1 VNNVRKNPP
10 IAASAP
16 GAILLTTA
24 LLLGN
29 NGVHAQGDAPDMV
42 IHNAKIVT
50 VDEKFSIAE
59 AAAIKDG
66 RFIVVGTNQQVLN
79 SAGRDTQTVD
89 MQGRTVLPGFNDTHL
104 HLASRGISFNVQVDL
119 TNVSSIAD
127 IQEAIAQRVRSVERG
142 DWIFGSRGWWE
153 YELSDGRL
161 PTRHDLDEAAPD
173 NPVAIPGP
181 HYSIANSMALE
192 VAGISR
198 ETEDPLGGEIWRDE
212 NGDLTGLLMD
222 NASRPVRGYFPEQ
235 SFRDKVDGVRKMIAR
250 VNGFGLTSVR
260 EPGCDKETVEIYR
273 ELFDAGELNIR
284 VDCAYSVD
292 PNTPLEEL
300 DEVLEA
306 LGPPGQ
312 SWGNGMFRADGLAEV
327 GLDGAE
333 LTALL
338 RRGYPDRPD
347 YKGLEKVP
355 PEQFREFALVAARH
369 GWRLGPH
376 AVGDAAIDQ
385 AIAAFEYVDQQVP
398 IRDRRWMIDH
408 AFLLL
413 PDHYQ
418 QVKDL
423 GLIINSQYMHNY
435 QLGKL
440 ILTAWDRP
448 LADLSENFKDWV
460 DNGILFANGADGP
473 ISYHAQPILQIY
485 GSVTRNTGWGGSLGP
500 DQGLSRED
508 AIRSVTINSAFT
520 SFEENVKGSI
530 EPGKYADFVVLSDNI
545 LRVAPLDIAEIKV
558 LATVLGGRVIH
569 GEFPR

>member
-1 VNNVRKNPP
+1 M
-10 IAASAP
+10 
-16 GAILLTTA
+16 AILCSICIPLNA
-24 LLLGN
+24 N
-29 NGVHAQGDAPDMV
+29 AAAPDT
-42 IHNAKIVT
+42 ILHNGKIIT
-50 VDEKFSIAE
+50 VDKKFSTVE
-59 AAAIKDG
+59 AIAIKDG
-66 RFIVVGTNQQVLN
+66 KFVNVGSNHHVL
-79 SAGRDTQTVD
+79 AGAGEDTEVID
-89 MQGRTVLPGFNDTHL
+89 LQGKTVLPGFNDSHL
-104 HLASRGISFNVQVDL
+104 HLGSRGISFNVEVDL

-127 IQEAIAQRVRSVERG
+127 IQSAIAERARSVKPG

-161 PTRHDLDEAAPD
+161 PTRHDLDSAAPD
-173 NPVAIPGP
+173 NPVVIPGP
-181 HYSIANSMALE
+181 HYRIANSMALDI
-192 VAGISR
+192 VGITR
-198 ETEDPLGGEIWRDE
+198 ESKDPLGGEIWRDE

-222 NASRPVRGYFPEQ
+222 NASDPVRKYFPNQ
-235 SFRDKVDGVRKMIAR
+235 TFRQKVEGVRRMIAR

-260 EPGCDKETVEIYR
+260 EPGCSRELVSIYR
-273 ELFDAGELNIR
+273 ELFEAGDLNIR
-284 VDCAYSVD
+284 MDCAYSVD
-292 PNTPLEEL
+292 PNTPINELDAVLEEL
-300 DEVLEA
+300 GA
-306 LGPPGQ
+306 PGQ
-312 SWGNGMFRADGLAEV
+312 YWGEGMFRADGLAEV

-347 YKGLEKVP
+347 YLGLEKVP
-355 PEQFREFALVAARH
+355 PEQFKAFALKAAQH

-385 AIAAFEYVDQQVP
+385 ALEAFEYVDNEIP

-440 ILTAWDRP
+440 ILAAWGRP
-448 LADLSENFKDWV
+448 LADMSERFKDWV
-460 DNGILFANGADGP
+460 DNGIMFANGADGP

-485 GSVTRNTGWGGSLGP
+485 GSVTRNTGWGGSLGAE
-500 DQGLSRED
+500 QGLSRQD
-508 AIRSVTINSAFT
+508 AIRSVTINSAYT

-530 EPGKYADFVVLSDNI
+530 EPGKYADFVVLSDDI
-545 LRVAPLDIAEIKV
+545 MRVAALDIKDVKIV
-558 LATVLGGRVIH
+558 ATVLGGRTVH
-569 GEFPR
+569 GSLR

>member
-1 VNNVRKNPP
+1 MTKLITIV
-10 IAASAP
+10 AL
-16 GAILLTTA
+16 GL
-24 LLLGN
+24 LLLG
-29 NGVHAQGDAPDMV
+29 GRYVGAQDGAPDMI
-42 IHNAKIVT
+42 IHNARIVT
-50 VDEKFSIAE
+50 VDKEFSIAA
-59 AAAIKDG
+59 AAAIKDDK
-66 RFIVVGTNQQVLN
+66 FVIVGTNHHVLK
-79 SAGRDTQTVD
+79 SAGRDTQIVD
-89 MQGRTVLPGFNDTHL
+89 MKGHTVVPGFNDTHL
-104 HLASRGISFNVQVDL
+104 HLASRGVSFNVEVDL
-119 TNVSSIAD
+119 TSVSSIAD
-127 IQEAIAQRVRSVERG
+127 IQDAIAERVRLVEPG
-142 DWIFGSRGWWE
+142 EWIFGSRGWWE

-161 PTRHDLDEAAPD
+161 PNRHDLDEAAPD

-181 HYSIANSMALE
+181 HYRIANSLALQI
-192 VAGISR
+192 AGINR
-198 ETEDPLGGEIWRDE
+198 ESNDPLGGEIWRDE
-212 NGDLTGLLMD
+212 DGSLTGLLMD
-222 NASRPVRGYFPEQ
+222 SASAPIRQFFPGQ
-235 SFRDKVDGVRKMIAR
+235 SFSDKVNGVRNMIAR

-260 EPGCDKETVEIYR
+260 EPGCTKETVEIYR
-273 ELFDAGELNIR
+273 TLFDAGELNIR
-284 VDCAYSVD
+284 IDCAYNVD
-292 PNTPLEEL
+292 PNTPIDKM

-312 SWGNGMFRADGLAEV
+312 FWGNGMFRADGLAEL

-355 PEQFREFALVAARH
+355 PEQFRDLALAAARH

-385 AIAAFEYVDQQVP
+385 AIAAFEYVDKHVP

-418 QVKDL
+418 QVRDL

-440 ILTAWDRP
+440 ILIAWDRP
-448 LADLSENFKDWV
+448 LADMSERFKDWV

-485 GSVTRNTGWGGSLGP
+485 GSVTRNTSWGGSLGA

-508 AIRSVTINSAFT
+508 AIRSVTINSAHT
-520 SFEENVKGSI
+520 SFEENIKGSI
-530 EPGKYADFVVLSDNI
+530 EPGKYADFVVLSDDI
-545 LRVAPLDIAEIKV
+545 LEVAPLDIQNIKV
-558 LATVLGGRVIH
+558 LATVLGGRTIY
-569 GEFPR
+569 GAFPR